1 METNAPK
8 QPERSEQLFIDFIE
22 TKFEPVETLEHGII
36 TTTSIIDYAD
46 LHQLPFHRHEV
57 NDMLIGMQIKYES
70 IEKSIDTVWY
80 LRQL

>member
-70 IEKSIDTVWY
+70 IEKSIDKVWY

>member
-1 METNAPK
+1 METNEPK
-8 QPERSEQLFIDFIE
+8 QPDNREQHFIDFIDS
-22 TKFEPVETLEHGII
+22 KFEPVETLEHGII
-36 TTTSIIDYAD
+36 TTTSIIEFAD

-70 IEKSIDTVWY
+70 IEKSIDKVWY